1 MVGKQLIGK
10 AFYNIDGK
18 VYCEQDYLVC
28 IMTLLLYMCKVYFLF
43 SYNFSLLFYF
53 FSSFPTI
60 VNNLVLHSCP
70 QRLHFLWSA
79 PRIATSYLLHCRKSL
94 IHGLPVKSEH
104 AQKMSP
110 TQRSQFL
117 VLRIWPLGTS
127 MSIWLVKKQNS
138 CNGNVFF
145 LCVCVC
151 VCCTEVQ

>member
-1 MVGKQLIGK
+1 MERFTVNRIIWFVSWHFGFTCVMSIS
-10 AFYNIDGK
+10 
-18 VYCEQDYLVC
+18 
-28 IMTLLLYMCKVYFLF
+28 YFLIISVHYF
-43 SYNFSLLFYF
+43 IF

-145 LCVCVC
+145 VCVLYWN
-151 VCCTEVQ
+151 TIISPRTQGETKMKR